1 MQGQVWEAAV
11 NADTQQLR
19 QGNSCLDLSGGRT
32 PSADGRGEIIMYGC
46 GGGNNQKWNIV
57 PQSHSLILAM
67 SNGKN
72 LPLVSKILAK

>member
-1 MQGQVWEAAV
+1 MWEAAV
-11 NADTQQLR
+11 NGDTQQLR
-19 QGNSCLDLSGGRT
+19 QGNSCLDLSGGGT

-46 GGGNNQKWNIV
+46 GGGNNQKWSLV

-67 SNGKN
+67 SNSKN